1 MSDPAVVETKKQNIM
16 NSQTVWPGA
25 FGAFKYSKSAVM
37 LALKP
42 LLVLTLGYIL
52 LSWAIAYPLF
62 SSILSQ
68 DSAKAPKNLP
78 LSTQVVWNIAAYLF
92 SISVCILLLR
102 ASGGKKINLTDALK
116 STLSLKLLVN
126 YVLLQF
132 IFGGLLLLSAL
143 LLLIPV
149 LFWGP
154 RLALTLYY
162 LIDQKMNCLDA
173 ISASWKATKGHG
185 GKVWGIIGA
194 GFVMFLPAITIIGA
208 PVAIYLLIMY
218 QAAFIVL
225 YQNIKTS
232 SQSVVEPVAVV

>member
-42 LLVLTLGYIL
+42 LL
-52 LSWAIAYPLF
+52 
-62 SSILSQ
+62 
-68 DSAKAPKNLP
+68 
-78 LSTQVVWNIAAYLF
+78 
-92 SISVCILLLR
+92 ILLLSST
-102 ASGGKKINLTDALK
+102 ALTSILYYPVISNSSKIGTANQVTLPLGSVIILNITSILVAIIIVVLLLNATQGKKIKLTDAVK
-116 STLSLKLLVN
+116 STLSPKLLIN
-126 YVLLQF
+126 YTFCNIIVGAFLIASAFLLF
-132 IFGGLLLLSAL
+132 
-143 LLLIPV
+143 IPV

-173 ISASWKATKGHG
+173 ISASWKATKGNV
-185 GKVWGIIGA
+185 GKVWGIIG
-194 GFVMFLPAITIIGA
+194 VYIVISLPVITIIGI
-208 PVAIYLLIMY
+208 PFAIYLLFMY
-218 QAAFIVL
+218 QAALIVL

-232 SQSVVEPVAVV
+232 SPPAVEPVAVV